1 MKTKNYFIAI
11 LAISAA
17 TFFLVTIMIVI
28 PLNQ

>member
-17 TFFLVTIMIVI
+17 TFFSCDNNDSDTT
-28 PLNQ
+28 